1 MPHLLSPTLLAHTA
15 KHPKETRPLTLL
27 RLPDELILRVF
38 ELLWNDYDED
48 CHVPPVEPLCI
59 NKRIHALIRPLWFR
73 TLTVPEMPD
82 QFMTW
87 LLRHRT
93 IHQYVQDMTIEFNIH
108 SIHLH
113 CLVTSQLHN
122 LHTLRADL
130 GEYFEAVGDEDEV
143 PQAFIKLL
151 SELPLLRRLD
161 LGSTSIDPDFAF
173 FLLSDKAPPL
183 QHITC
188 YGELLDNDVLAAL
201 EIRSLRLESVPDNVV
216 LPFLDLE
223 RLSLTSPHFNK
234 DTYEKLLKSIKNEV
248 GPCLRPRS

>member
-1 MPHLLSPTLLAHTA
+1 M
-15 KHPKETRPLTLL
+15 
-27 RLPDELILRVF
+27 
-38 ELLWNDYDED
+38 
-48 CHVPPVEPLCI
+48 
-59 NKRIHALIRPLWFR
+59 
-73 TLTVPEMPD
+73 
-82 QFMTW
+82 
-87 LLRHRT
+87 
-93 IHQYVQDMTIEFNIH
+93 
-108 SIHLH
+108 
-113 CLVTSQLHN
+113 
-122 LHTLRADL
+122 
-130 GEYFEAVGDEDEV
+130 

-188 YGELLDNDVLAAL
+188 YGEILDNDVLAAL

-223 RLSLTSPHFNK
+223 RLSLTSRHFNK